1 MKHLRLRNK
10 VGIVKLSKKETPEI
24 KLFGKWSFD
33 DVKVEDPGLIR
44 YISLKPVFL
53 PHSGGRHEYQR
64 FKKSEVNIVERLVN
78 QLMRPGKNGGKKARA
93 IQIVKNAFEIIHLK
107 TGQNPI
113 QVLVKAIENAAPCE
127 DTTRI
132 SYGGIVY
139 HVAVDVSPQRRV
151 DLALRF
157 IADGARKAAWGNIKT
172 IDECL
177 ADEIILAAQ
186 RDSRSYAIQK
196 RDEQERIALSSR

>member
-1 MKHLRLRNK
+1 M
-10 VGIVKLSKKETPEI
+10 SKKESLPEI
-24 KLFGKWSFD
+24 KLFNKWSFE
-33 DVKVEDPGLIR
+33 DVKVEDIGLAR
-44 YISLKPVFL
+44 YICLKPVFF

-64 FKKSEVNIVERLVN
+64 FKKSEVSIVERLVN

-139 HVAVDVSPQRRV
+139 HVAVDTSPQRRV

-157 IADGARKAAWGNIKT
+157 IAEGARKAAWGNIKT

-186 RDSRSYAIQK
+186 RDSRSYAVQK

>member
-1 MKHLRLRNK
+1 
-10 VGIVKLSKKETPEI
+10 VDLSEKAKEQEI
-24 KLFGKWSFD
+24 LLFGKWSFK
-33 DVKVEDPGLIR
+33 DVKVEDPGLVR
-44 YISLKPVFL
+44 YISLKPVFI
-53 PHSGGRHEYQR
+53 PHSGGRHEHQR

-78 QLMRPGKNGGKKARA
+78 QLMRPGKNAGKKARA

-107 TGQNPI
+107 TGKNPI
-113 QVLVKAIENAAPCE
+113 QVLVRAIENAAPCE

-139 HVAVDVSPQRRV
+139 HVAVDTSPQRRV
-151 DLALRF
+151 DLALRW
-157 IADGARKAAWGNIKT
+157 IAEGARKAAFNNIKT

-177 ADEIILAAQ
+177 ADEIILAAS
-186 RDSRSYAIQK
+186 RDSRSYAVAK

>member
-1 MKHLRLRNK
+1 MSEKA
-10 VGIVKLSKKETPEI
+10 KEQEI
-24 KLFGKWSFD
+24 LLFGKWSFK
-33 DVKVEDPGLIR
+33 DVKVEDPGLVR
-44 YISLKPVFL
+44 YISLKPVFI
-53 PHSGGRHEYQR
+53 PHSGGRHEHQR

-78 QLMRPGKNGGKKARA
+78 QLMRPGKNAGKKARA

-107 TGQNPI
+107 TGKNPI
-113 QVLVKAIENAAPCE
+113 QVLVRAIENAAPCE

-139 HVAVDVSPQRRV
+139 HVAVDTSPQRRV
-151 DLALRF
+151 DLALRW
-157 IADGARKAAWGNIKT
+157 IAEGARKAAFNNIKT

-177 ADEIILAAQ
+177 ADEIILAAS
-186 RDSRSYAIQK
+186 RDSRSYAVAK

>member
-1 MKHLRLRNK
+1 MSE
-10 VGIVKLSKKETPEI
+10 KLKEPEI
-24 KLFGKWSFD
+24 KILGNWSFE
-33 DVKVEDPGLIR
+33 DVKVEDPGLVR
-44 YISLKPVFL
+44 YISLKPVFI
-53 PHSGGRHEYQR
+53 PHSGGRHEHQR

-78 QLMRPGKNGGKKARA
+78 QLMKPGKNAGKKARA
-93 IQIVKNAFEIIHLK
+93 IQILKNAFEIIHLR

-139 HVAVDVSPQRRV
+139 HVAVDMAPQRRV
-151 DLALRF
+151 DLALRWLTE
-157 IADGARKAAWGNIKT
+157 GARKAAFNNLKT

-177 ADEIILAAQ
+177 ADEIILAAN
-186 RDSRSYAIQK
+186 RDSRSYAVSR

>member
-1 MKHLRLRNK
+1 MSKRE
-10 VGIVKLSKKETPEI
+10 IVPPKI
-24 KLFGKWSFD
+24 KLFGKWDFEE
-33 DVKVEDPGLIR
+33 VKVEDIGLAR
-44 YISLKPVFL
+44 YISLKPVFI

-78 QLMRPGKNGGKKARA
+78 HLMRPGKNGGKKARA

-107 TGQNPI
+107 TGENPI

-157 IADGARKAAWGNIKT
+157 ITDAAR
-172 IDECL
+172 
-177 ADEIILAAQ
+177 IISSAKHSSIVLIFPHAVFL
-186 RDSRSYAIQK
+186 
-196 RDEQERIALSSR
+196 ALSVIHLKTRSTIL